1 MDYAFL
7 SKEGR
12 GSQVVMEK
20 AEGSGDRHVSGTQ
33 AKPMLALIDSYMS
46 FKSKFY
52 FNQSCNTLIK
62 VRCLIKVTI
71 YLFLYLYK
79 IILSYIYEIILRNK

>member
-20 AEGSGDRHVSGTQ
+20 AEGSGGQHVLEMQ
-33 AKPMLALIDSYMS
+33 AIPMEPLIDSCMAT
-46 FKSKFY
+46 K
-52 FNQSCNTLIK
+52 IK
-62 VRCLIKVTI
+62 KMINLS
-71 YLFLYLYK
+71 
-79 IILSYIYEIILRNK
+79 IILDVRPCNAVSGF

>member
-20 AEGSGDRHVSGTQ
+20 AEGSGDQHVSETS
-33 AKPMLALIDSYMS
+33 AEPMVSLIDFCMNL
-46 FKSKFY
+46 K
-52 FNQSCNTLIK
+52 N
-62 VRCLIKVTI
+62 
-71 YLFLYLYK
+71 
-79 IILSYIYEIILRNK
+79 

>member
-20 AEGSGDRHVSGTQ
+20 AEGSGDRHVSETYT
-33 AKPMLALIDSYMS
+33 KPMVALID
-46 FKSKFY
+46 FWINLQFLL
-52 FNQSCNTLIK
+52 LI
-62 VRCLIKVTI
+62 R
-71 YLFLYLYK
+71 LYEYVYYVSLK
-79 IILSYIYEIILRNK
+79 

>member
-20 AEGSGDRHVSGTQ
+20 AEGSGDQHVSETDETDG
-33 AKPMLALIDSYMS
+33 ALNWFLYE
-46 FKSKFY
+46 SKF
-52 FNQSCNTLIK
+52 
-62 VRCLIKVTI
+62 
-71 YLFLYLYK
+71 
-79 IILSYIYEIILRNK
+79 

>member
-20 AEGSGDRHVSGTQ
+20 AEGSGDRHVSETYTE
-33 AKPMLALIDSYMS
+33 PMVALID
-46 FKSKFY
+46 FWINLTFLLLITL
-52 FNQSCNTLIK
+52 CNE
-62 VRCLIKVTI
+62 
-71 YLFLYLYK
+71 YLF
-79 IILSYIYEIILRNK
+79 IVVHWQTMDD

>member
-20 AEGSGDRHVSGTQ
+20 AEGSGDRHVSETYT
-33 AKPMLALIDSYMS
+33 KPMVGLIDFWINLKM
-46 FKSKFY
+46 
-52 FNQSCNTLIK
+52 
-62 VRCLIKVTI
+62 
-71 YLFLYLYK
+71 FLVFLNAKTHKY
-79 IILSYIYEIILRNK
+79 NDWG

>member
-20 AEGSGDRHVSGTQ
+20 AEGSGDWHVFETRTQ
-33 AKPMLALIDSYMS
+33 PMVPLID
-46 FKSKFY
+46 FNA
-52 FNQSCNTLIK
+52 NQS
-62 VRCLIKVTI
+62 
-71 YLFLYLYK
+71 
-79 IILSYIYEIILRNK
+79 SE

>member
-20 AEGSGDRHVSGTQ
+20 AEGSGGRHVLET
-33 AKPMLALIDSYMS
+33 
-46 FKSKFY
+46 
-52 FNQSCNTLIK
+52 
-62 VRCLIKVTI
+62 
-71 YLFLYLYK
+71 
-79 IILSYIYEIILRNK
+79 

>member
-20 AEGSGDRHVSGTQ
+20 AEGSGEWHVLETQ
-33 AKPMLALIDSYMS
+33 AKPMVPLIDSCM
-46 FKSKFY
+46 
-52 FNQSCNTLIK
+52 TIK
-62 VRCLIKVTI
+62 N
-71 YLFLYLYK
+71 K
-79 IILSYIYEIILRNK
+79 IIH